1 MSTKPAIQARPRY
14 EPVSWFE
21 QLYKI
26 GHAFISSRVGEAVLH
41 LTEDAESPLQTLST
55 RKRSDRIELHVV
67 AVGDHKALSGGEHVV
82 PVKKNHREMSH
93 LLGLAEAATGIMLAM
108 WSIAGSGDHVGDL
121 HMREQRLAAFGDNE
135 QDRHGDD
142 RDRPAQLRII
152 PTS

>member
-21 QLYKI
+21 QLYQI
-26 GHAFISSRVGEAVLH
+26 GQFVPSRVGEAVLH
-41 LTEDAESPLQTLST
+41 PTENPESPIETLST
-55 RKRSDRIELHVV
+55 RKRSYRIELHVV
-67 AVGDHKALSGGEHVV
+67 AAGDHEALSGGEHVV

-93 LLGLAEAATGIMLAM
+93 LLGLAEAATGIMLTM
-108 WSIAGSGDHVGDL
+108 WSIAESGDHVGDL
-121 HMREQRLAAFGDNE
+121 HMREQRLAAFGDDE

-142 RDRPAQLRII
+142 RDRPAQLRIN